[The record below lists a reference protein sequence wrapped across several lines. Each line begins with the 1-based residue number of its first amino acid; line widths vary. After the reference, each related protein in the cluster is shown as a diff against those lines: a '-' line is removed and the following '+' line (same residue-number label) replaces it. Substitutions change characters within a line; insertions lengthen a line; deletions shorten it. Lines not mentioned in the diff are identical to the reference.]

1 VFTPIHAERL
11 TLRVLEPA
19 DAEAVFAYRADPGV
33 SRYQG
38 WVPASAAE
46 VRAFIA
52 GLAGIGPDTPG
63 RWFQLGIVLRA
74 TGELVGDCGL
84 RVSESEPREV
94 EVGITVAPA
103 FQRRG
108 LAGEALRALLGFLF
122 DGLGKH
128 RVYGSVDPRNTASL
142 AMLERVGMRREAH
155 FVESLWFKGVWADDV
170 VCAMLA
176 REWREGGGTDGMP
189 RPAGRSR

>member
-1 VFTPIHAERL
+1 VFTPITTDRL
-11 TLRVLEPA
+11 TLRVLDPA
-19 DAEAVFAYRADPGV
+19 DAEAVFAYRAEAEV
-33 SRYQG
+33 SRYQS
-38 WVPASAAE
+38 WVPASVAE
-46 VRAFIA
+46 IRTFIA

-74 TGELVGDCGL
+74 SGELIGDCGIH
-84 RVSESEPREV
+84 VSAREPREA

-108 LAGEALRALLGFLF
+108 LASEALRALLGFLF

-128 RVYGSVDPRNTASL
+128 RVYGSVDPRNAASL

-155 FVESLWFKGVWADDV
+155 FVESLWFKGEWADDV
-170 VCAMLA
+170 VCAMLE
-176 REWREGGGTDGMP
+176 REWRHRGANARERG
-189 RPAGRSR
+189 

>member
-1 VFTPIHAERL
+1 MFAPITTERL
-11 TLRVLEPA
+11 TLRVLEPG
-19 DAEAVFAYRADPGV
+19 DAEAIFAYRADPEV
-33 SRYQG
+33 SRYQN

-46 VRAFIA
+46 IRAFLE

-74 TGELVGDCGL
+74 TGELAGDCGIH
-84 RVSESEPREV
+84 VSAAEPREV

-108 LAGEALRALLGFLF
+108 LAAEALRAVLAFLF

-128 RVYGSVDPRNTASL
+128 RVYGSLDPRNAASL
-142 AMLERVGMRREAH
+142 ALLERVGMRREAH
-155 FVESLWFKGVWADDV
+155 FVESLWFKGAWADDV
-170 VCAMLA
+170 VCAMLK
-176 REWREGGGTDGMP
+176 REWDRRGG
-189 RPAGRSR
+189 A